1 MIVMKSQTNNQTKNQ
16 TKKANFGMFMAVYL
30 AGIFMG
36 AIDTGIVTPART
48 VIQNNLMVDDK
59 TGIWMITIYT
69 LAYAASIPIMG
80 KLADKYG
87 RKYIYLSCIFLFG
100 LGSLLCGVSQEL
112 GSFSFLL
119 IARVIQAIGGGGI
132 MPVATAEFGTT
143 FPPEKRGM
151 ALGLVGGTYGVANI
165 FGASAGSAILDLF
178 GKNNWKFIFY
188 VNLPITLFILV
199 AGFIFLINN
208 RESEVKRTDVWGIF
222 ILTSMVLS
230 LMYGLKNVD
239 FFDILTTMANPNV
252 FVFLIIFVVLLP
264 FFILVEKK
272 AEDPVMNLSYFTN
285 PRILITLILSFV
297 VGIVMMG
304 MIFVPQF
311 SENALKIA
319 SGSGGYFVIILGL
332 FAGLGAPMSGT
343 LIDKFGAKL
352 ILGLGFLISAIGGL
366 FLVFVTTNHPNTFTV
381 VISLILI
388 GLGMG
393 FTIGT
398 PLNYMMLENTK
409 KEESNSALAA
419 LSLIRSVG
427 TVIGPAIMIG
437 FISHAGANI
446 QTNVMGLFPSEIKVP
461 ALPYSEELTEKVN
474 ELKANPNM
482 KDKLAD
488 VEMPD
493 FASMTSVK
501 IDMSGNGDYKMS
513 EDLVEIM
520 RSSDVTTI
528 TANSKIL
535 ASRMFDE
542 MNPEMSAKIEDGIQ
556 KGIDA
561 MSSGVTDMNNTIAEM
576 EKGSS
581 GIGEGVKGMQTA
593 LDSQKQALKQ
603 LEDLYATISK
613 MSSTMPS
620 TGTMPAMGA
629 MPATGEMPSTSKMPK
644 SIIEMIPEQVKSKM
658 PESVLEQLKDVKS
671 AKDVE
676 KKIEELKT
684 AITTMETKI
693 TETKKSKADM
703 EKGIDSIRSAQKDI
717 NDAISKMNIMKEAI
731 PGTFETA
738 KNDYLEAIDNISAN
752 IESEFQTTLNKGFKQ
767 VYLTVAISSIVALL
781 ILLLYGKK
789 KEEEEI
795 QEVVY
800 AE

>member
-1 MIVMKSQTNNQTKNQ
+1 MKNQTKNQ
-16 TKKANFGMFMAVYL
+16 TKKANFGMIMAVYL

-119 IARVIQAIGGGGI
+119 FARVIQAIGGGGI

-199 AGFIFLINN
+199 AGFVFLTNN
-208 RESEVKRTDVWGIF
+208 REKEVKKTDVWGIL

-239 FFDILTTMANPNV
+239 FFDILTTVTSPNV
-252 FVFLIIFVVLLP
+252 YVFLIIFAVLLP

-352 ILGLGFLISAIGGL
+352 ILGLGFLVSAIGGL
-366 FLVFVTTNHPNTFTV
+366 FLVFVTTNHPSTLTV

-542 MNPEMSAKIEDGIQ
+542 MNPEMSAKIQDGIQ

-561 MSSGVTDMNNTIAEM
+561 MSSGVNDMNNTIAEM

-603 LEDLYATISK
+603 LEDLYVTISK

-629 MPATGEMPSTSKMPK
+629 MPATGEMPSIGTMPSTSKMPK

-693 TETKKSKADM
+693 AETQKSKADM

-752 IESEFQTTLNKGFKQ
+752 IENEFQTTLNKGFKQ

-781 ILLLYGKK
+781 ILLLYVKK
-789 KEEEEI
+789 KDEEEMP
-795 QEVVY
+795 EVAY

>member
-1 MIVMKSQTNNQTKNQ
+1 MKSQTKNQ
-16 TKKANFGMFMAVYL
+16 TKKANFGMIMAIYL

-48 VIQNNLMVDDK
+48 VIQNNLMVGDK

-100 LGSLLCGVSQEL
+100 LGSLLCGVSQDL

-119 IARVIQAIGGGGI
+119 FARVIQALGGGGI

-188 VNLPITLFILV
+188 VNLPITVFILV
-199 AGFIFLINN
+199 AGFIFLKNN
-208 RESEVKRTDVWGIF
+208 REKEVKRTDIWGIL

-230 LMYGLKNVD
+230 LMYGLKNID
-239 FFDILTTMANPNV
+239 FFNFLTTVANPNV
-252 FVFLIIFVVLLP
+252 YAFLIIFAVLLP

-285 PRILITLILSFV
+285 PRILVTLILSFV

-332 FAGLGAPMSGT
+332 FAGAGAPMSGT

-366 FLVFVTTNHPNTFTV
+366 FLVFVTTNHPSTLTV

-446 QTNVMGLFPSEIKVP
+446 ETNVRGLFPTQINVP
-461 ALPYSEELTEKVN
+461 ALPYAEELTKMFN
-474 ELKANPNM
+474 DPSM
-482 KDKLAD
+482 KDRLAD
-488 VEMPD
+488 FEMPD
-493 FASMTSVK
+493 FASMTTIE
-501 IDMSGNGDYKMS
+501 IDMSSKSGYKMPD
-513 EDLVEIM
+513 DLVE
-520 RSSDVTTI
+520 RLKSSDVTTI
-528 TANSKIL
+528 TANSKII

-542 MNPEMSAKIEDGIQ
+542 KNPKLIAEIQDGVQ

-561 MSSGVTDMNNTIAEM
+561 MSSMNGMDNSISKM
-576 EKGSS
+576 EKESA
-581 GIGEGVKGMQTA
+581 GIEGVQA
-593 LDSQKQALKQ
+593 AIDSQKEVLKQ
-603 LEDLYATISK
+603 LEGLYAQISK
-613 MSSTMPS
+613 MSGAMPSMDKMPS
-620 TGTMPAMGA
+620 TDKMPAMNK
-629 MPATGEMPSTSKMPK
+629 MPSTSAMPK
-644 SIIEMIPEQVKSKM
+644 SILEMIPEQVKSKM
-658 PESVLEQLKDVKS
+658 PESVLAQLKDIKS

-676 KKIEELKT
+676 KKIGELKT
-684 AITTMETKI
+684 AIAGMET
-693 TETKKSKADM
+693 M
-703 EKGIDSIRSAQKDI
+703 KDTLV
-717 NDAISKMNIMKEAI
+717 KMNTLKAAV
-731 PGTFETA
+731 PGAFETA
-738 KNDYLEAIDNISAN
+738 KTDYLKSIDNISAN
-752 IESEFQTTLNKGFKQ
+752 IESEFQKTLNKGFKQ
-767 VYLTVAISSIVALL
+767 VYLTVAIASAVALL
-781 ILLLYGKK
+781 ILSLYGKK
-789 KEEEEI
+789 KEEDDI
-795 QEVVY
+795 QEVCI
-800 AE
+800 E

>member
-1 MIVMKSQTNNQTKNQ
+1 MKSQTKNQ
-16 TKKANFGMFMAVYL
+16 TKKANFGMIMAVYL

-119 IARVIQAIGGGGI
+119 FARVIQAIGGGGI

-199 AGFIFLINN
+199 AGFVFLTNN
-208 RESEVKRTDVWGIF
+208 REKEVKRTDIWGIL

-239 FFDILTTMANPNV
+239 FFDIITTVTSPNV
-252 FVFLIIFVVLLP
+252 YVFLIIFAVLLP

-352 ILGLGFLISAIGGL
+352 ILGLGFLVSAIGGL
-366 FLVFVTTNHPNTFTV
+366 FLVFVTTNHPNTLTV

-437 FISHAGANI
+437 FISHAGANV

-461 ALPYSEELTEKVN
+461 ALPYAEELTEKIN

-501 IDMSGNGDYKMS
+501 IDMSGKGDYKMP

-520 RSSDVTTI
+520 RTSDVTTI

-542 MNPEMSAKIEDGIQ
+542 MNPEMAAKIQDGIQ

-603 LEDLYATISK
+603 LEDLYVTISK
-613 MSSTMPS
+613 MSNTMPS
-620 TGTMPAMGA
+620 TGTMPVV
-629 MPATGEMPSTSKMPK
+629 GEMPSTGTMPATSKMPK

-676 KKIEELKT
+676 KKIEELKN

-693 TETKKSKADM
+693 EETQKSKADM
-703 EKGIDSIRSAQKDI
+703 EKGIDSIKLAQKDI
-717 NDAISKMNIMKEAI
+717 NDAISKMNIMKEAV
-731 PGTFETA
+731 PGTFEIA
-738 KNDYLEAIDNISAN
+738 KKDYLEAIDNISAN

-781 ILLLYGKK
+781 ILSLYVKK
-789 KEEEEI
+789 KEEEEL
-795 QEVVY
+795 QEVCC